1 MNQLLALVGQSNG
14 ASGSASV
21 LPMNIQ
27 GQLHLG
33 LTGLITLL
41 SKRVSRVFFSTTI
54 QKHHFFSAQPSLW
67 SDFHFWKNHSFDY
80 TELCWQ
86 SEVSAFQYTVC
97 HSFPFKEQVSS
108 NFMAIVTIHNDFGA
122 PTPKENLSPLPF
134 FPLLFAMKGHI
145 TVSVFE
151 C

>member
-1 MNQLLALVGQSNG
+1 MSQLLALVGQSNG

-27 GQLHLG
+27 GQLYLG

-67 SDFHFWKNHSFDY
+67 SNFHFWKNHSFDY
-80 TELCWQ
+80 TELCCKVM
-86 SEVSAFQYTVC
+86 SLLFNTHVY
-97 HSFPFKEQVSS
+97 HSFPFKEQMSS
-108 NFMAIVTIHNDFGA
+108 NFMATVTTHSDFGA
-122 PTPKENLSPLPF
+122 PSKGNLSLLPS